1 MATAFV
7 VAYFVSGLI
16 SVVGEGVYIAS
27 LLSGPLGRAFGRQ
40 RRPAGRIAVA
50 GWAVCFASFI
60 GITMTESSEGDRSA
74 ANPSFAAAAAQ
85 LPSQPE
91 MPVAEMASPHS
102 GSLAR

>member
-1 MATAFV
+1 MTTAFV
-7 VAYFVSGLI
+7 VAYFVSGLV
-16 SVVGEGVYIAS
+16 SVIGEGVYIAS
-27 LLSGPLGRAFGRQ
+27 LFSGPLGRAFGRQ

-60 GITMTESSEGDRSA
+60 GITMTEPSEGGRVA

-85 LPSQPE
+85 MPSQPLI
-91 MPVAEMASPHS
+91 PIAEMALPHS